1 MADFA
6 ITPTTGRAL
15 SSSNSTTCG
24 LIVER
29 HVPKCAGTTVRTFL
43 RANQERGACSYVGY
57 DVGRTWQSRVG
68 FTHRSLA
75 EVADEL
81 NSNPSP
87 WNKPI
92 CMEAHMVGGSF
103 WSVLSS
109 LRQSQFAARCTM
121 LVMLRVREPLSW
133 YRSYYDWAVLSR
145 QKTGDSVQ
153 WGTNF
158 TDWLPSNMQSRFLL
172 HGTRNQPSQWAPE
185 MARRRSGG
193 LPQKLLEKRWA
204 EIEKIVRSAD
214 VVSPL
219 ERLDDALALVVKRSG
234 FLRTAEYVST
244 RPSDMRGPW
253 ERLPKVAKVVRAKD
267 FCGRAGMDCAAAV
280 KAAAPCDYKLYA
292 LAQELFA
299 RQWRTEFGS
308 KPYSNPGEGS
318 TTGTPGAD
326 VLLEVPST
334 TKRGQRRQ
342 ERSQKGEGRRGRR
355 VRHTTAT
362 DPSEEGRLERLQHA
376 HKAIRKILGL
386 GERAKAAGAV

>member
-1 MADFA
+1 
-6 ITPTTGRAL
+6 
-15 SSSNSTTCG
+15 
-24 LIVER
+24 
-29 HVPKCAGTTVRTFL
+29 
-43 RANQERGACSYVGY
+43 
-57 DVGRTWQSRVG
+57 
-68 FTHRSLA
+68 
-75 EVADEL
+75 
-81 NSNPSP
+81 
-87 WNKPI
+87 
-92 CMEAHMVGGSF
+92 MVGGSF

-244 RPSDMRGPW
+244 RPSDMRGRGSARR
-253 ERLPKVAKVVRAKD
+253 RLQKWCAPRTFAGGLEWIVPRRSRRRRPAIINSMRWRRSCLRGSGGRSLALNRTVTPVRAARPARRARTYYWRCPRRQSEGRGGRSALKKA
-267 FCGRAGMDCAAAV
+267 RAGGGGESGILRLRTPARRGGSSAFSTRIRPYERSLGLASGRRLL
-280 KAAAPCDYKLYA
+280 APCENVA
-292 LAQELFA
+292 IE
-299 RQWRTEFGS
+299 RGS
-308 KPYSNPGEGS
+308 AGETRLLNFKFVLSLPSSTNRNPLHMG
-318 TTGTPGAD
+318 P
-326 VLLEVPST
+326 
-334 TKRGQRRQ
+334 
-342 ERSQKGEGRRGRR
+342 
-355 VRHTTAT
+355 
-362 DPSEEGRLERLQHA
+362 
-376 HKAIRKILGL
+376 
-386 GERAKAAGAV
+386 

>member
-172 HGTRNQPSQWAPE
+172 HGTRATS
-185 MARRRSGG
+185 RHSGR
-193 LPQKLLEKRWA
+193 PRWREGGA
-204 EIEKIVRSAD
+204 AAYLKSCSRSAG
-214 VVSPL
+214 P
-219 ERLDDALALVVKRSG
+219 RLRRLCA
-234 FLRTAEYVST
+234 
-244 RPSDMRGPW
+244 RPTSCRHW
-253 ERLPKVAKVVRAKD
+253 
-267 FCGRAGMDCAAAV
+267 
-280 KAAAPCDYKLYA
+280 
-292 LAQELFA
+292 
-299 RQWRTEFGS
+299 S
-308 KPYSNPGEGS
+308 GS
-318 TTGTPGAD
+318 TTRWLSLSSAPDSCGR
-326 VLLEVPST
+326 PSMC
-334 TKRGQRRQ
+334 
-342 ERSQKGEGRRGRR
+342 
-355 VRHTTAT
+355 
-362 DPSEEGRLERLQHA
+362 HA
-376 HKAIRKILGL
+376 P
-386 GERAKAAGAV
+386 E